1 MQPKTKL
8 DHDTVIDT
16 SNLEVKKDFIT
27 LKAKVDK
34 LDINKLINVPPSL
47 TNLETKVDDLDVV
60 KLKTVPVYLKKSN
73 ELVDNGVVKN
83 AKFKTLKAKVLNLE
97 KNPPDATTLIHI
109 NQCNTDKQ
117 NLEKKN
123 WG

>member
-27 LKAKVDK
+27 LKAKGDK
-34 LDINKLINVPPSL
+34 LAINKLINVPPSL

-60 KLKTVPVYLKKSN
+60 ELKNCSCR
-73 ELVDNGVVKN
+73 
-83 AKFKTLKAKVLNLE
+83 LE
-97 KNPPDATTLIHI
+97 KI
-109 NQCNTDKQ
+109 K
-117 NLEKKN
+117 
-123 WG
+123 

>member
-34 LDINKLINVPPSL
+34 LDINKLINVRPSL

-60 KLKTVPVYLKKSN
+60 KLKTVPVDLKKSN

-83 AKFKTLKAKVLNLE
+83 AKFKTIKTKVLNLE
-97 KNPPDATTLIHI
+97 KNPPR
-109 NQCNTDKQ
+109 CNYFNSHKSMQ
-117 NLEKKN
+117 HR
-123 WG
+123 